1 MPTMYGENAEIT
13 GSLQVDGDID
23 LGSGDDDIQMDGSD
37 NTFFLDGT
45 NNKVGIGTDSPDYT
59 LDVAGD
65 IGVNQYIYHNGDGN
79 TWINFT
85 DNRIRLN
92 AGGNNFIDCEDP
104 GSAPHKVKIN
114 NGGNNIDFVIKDNS
128 GDRYFMADASTS
140 RVGIGTDS
148 PSYKLDVRASAA
160 DTTSQITANFRS
172 EDTDYSR
179 ITIDSTANADT
190 QVSFMNNG
198 STKWSIGN
206 EAGRDAF
213 HITTGFGPFD
223 SVTDPV
229 VIAASSGNTQLTNNT
244 YLKGGLYLGSETLTN
259 SDNGGNVSAT
269 VPLTI
274 MSNTSGILSA
284 TLGNSSFTGQRKII
298 LCTGYSASY
307 SLTVPVTSASWTG
320 GSSGTITFTTA
331 AGYVNLV
338 WANSAWW
345 VIGTF
350 GANFS

>member
-1 MPTMYGENAEIT
+1 MPTIYGENAEIT

-23 LGSGDDDIQMDGSD
+23 LGSGDDDIQMDGGD
-37 NTFFLDGT
+37 NTFFLDGA
-45 NNKVGIGTDSPDYT
+45 NN
-59 LDVAGD
+59 
-65 IGVNQYIYHNGDGN
+65 
-79 TWINFT
+79 
-85 DNRIRLN
+85 
-92 AGGNNFIDCEDP
+92 
-104 GSAPHKVKIN
+104 
-114 NGGNNIDFVIKDNS
+114 
-128 GDRYFMADASTS
+128 

-148 PSYKLDVRASAA
+148 PSYKLDVRATAN

-172 EDTDYSR
+172 ADTDYSR

-206 EAGRDAF
+206 EAARDSF

-223 SVTDPV
+223 ALTDPV
-229 VIAASSGNTQLTNNT
+229 VVGSNGNVALNGST
-244 YLKGGLYLGSETLTN
+244 YLAGGMYLGSETLTN
-259 SDNGGNVSAT
+259 SDNGGNVST
-269 VPLTI
+269 SIPLTI

-298 LCTGYSASY
+298 LCTGFSGSY

-350 GANFS
+350 GASFS

>member
-1 MPTMYGENAEIT
+1 MPTVYGENAEIT

-45 NNKVGIGTDSPDYT
+45 NN
-59 LDVAGD
+59 
-65 IGVNQYIYHNGDGN
+65 
-79 TWINFT
+79 
-85 DNRIRLN
+85 
-92 AGGNNFIDCEDP
+92 
-104 GSAPHKVKIN
+104 
-114 NGGNNIDFVIKDNS
+114 
-128 GDRYFMADASTS
+128 

-148 PSYKLDVRASAA
+148 PNYKLDVRATAS

-206 EAGRDAF
+206 EAARDGF

-223 SVTDPV
+223 IASDPV
-229 VIAASSGNTQLTNNT
+229 VIGSGGNVTLNGSTQLA
-244 YLKGGLYLGSETLTN
+244 GGMHLGSETLTTSN
-259 SDNGGNVSAT
+259 NGGNVSTT
-269 VPLTI
+269 VPLTV
-274 MSNTSGILSA
+274 MSNTGGVLNT
-284 TLGNSSFTGQRKII
+284 TLGNASYVGQRKII
-298 LCTGYSASY
+298 LCTGFNASY
-307 SLTVPVTSASWTG
+307 SLTVSVTSASWTG

-331 AGYVNLV
+331 AGYANLV
-338 WANSAWW
+338 WVNSAWW

>member
-1 MPTMYGENAEIT
+1 MPTIYGENAEIT

-45 NNKVGIGTDSPDYT
+45 NN
-59 LDVAGD
+59 
-65 IGVNQYIYHNGDGN
+65 
-79 TWINFT
+79 
-85 DNRIRLN
+85 
-92 AGGNNFIDCEDP
+92 
-104 GSAPHKVKIN
+104 
-114 NGGNNIDFVIKDNS
+114 
-128 GDRYFMADASTS
+128 

-148 PSYKLDVRASAA
+148 PSYKLDVRASAD

-223 SVTDPV
+223 SAADPV

-244 YLKGGLYLGSETLTN
+244 YLKGGLYLGSETLTS
-259 SDNGGNVSAT
+259 SDNGGSVSNE
-269 VPLTI
+269 VPLTV
-274 MSNTSGILSA
+274 MSNMTGVLSA
-284 TLGNSSFTGQRKII
+284 TLANASFTGQRKII
-298 LCTGYSASY
+298 LCTGHNSSY
-307 SLTVPVTSASWTG
+307 SLTVSVNTASWAG
-320 GSSGTITFTTA
+320 GSGTITLSA
-331 AGYVNLV
+331 AGSYANLV
-338 WANSAWW
+338 WVNSAWW

-350 GANFS
+350 GASFT

>member
-1 MPTMYGENAEIT
+1 MPTIYGENAEIT

-37 NTFFLDGT
+37 NTFYLDGT
-45 NNKVGIGTDSPDYT
+45 NN
-59 LDVAGD
+59 
-65 IGVNQYIYHNGDGN
+65 
-79 TWINFT
+79 
-85 DNRIRLN
+85 
-92 AGGNNFIDCEDP
+92 
-104 GSAPHKVKIN
+104 
-114 NGGNNIDFVIKDNS
+114 
-128 GDRYFMADASTS
+128 
-140 RVGIGTDS
+140 RVGIGTS
-148 PSYKLDVRASAA
+148 TPSYKLHVNASAA
-160 DTTSQITANFRS
+160 DTTSQITAYFRS
-172 EDTDYSR
+172 ADTDYSR
-179 ITIDSTANADT
+179 ISVDSTANADT
-190 QVSFMNNG
+190 QISFMNNG

-206 EAGRDAF
+206 EAARDSF

-223 SVTDPV
+223 SVNDPIV
-229 VIAASSGNTQLTNNT
+229 VGSNGNVALNGST
-244 YLKGGLYLGSETLTN
+244 YLAGGMYLGSETLTN
-259 SDNGGNVSAT
+259 SDNGGNVST
-269 VPLTI
+269 SIPLTI

-298 LCTGYSASY
+298 LCTGFSASY

-350 GANFS
+350 GASFS